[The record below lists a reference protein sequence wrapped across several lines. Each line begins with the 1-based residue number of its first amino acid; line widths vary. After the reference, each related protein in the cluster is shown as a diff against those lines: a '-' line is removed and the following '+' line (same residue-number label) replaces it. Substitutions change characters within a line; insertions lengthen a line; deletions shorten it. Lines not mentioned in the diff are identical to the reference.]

1 MPTESMVRKRIVF
14 PADGSEPRIVH
25 MLSRTVTVEDITSL
39 GSCSRCVDMITAFGD
54 SYRMARVMAYRCA
67 PDGVQ
72 NTYLFFYNLFPNLSI
87 NLNVPN
93 LIGETT
99 SDLEKKKQLFW
110 RGDVVA
116 MKVQSKGNSS
126 ISLWRV

>member
-1 MPTESMVRKRIVF
+1 
-14 PADGSEPRIVH
+14 
-25 MLSRTVTVEDITSL
+25 
-39 GSCSRCVDMITAFGD
+39 
-54 SYRMARVMAYRCA
+54 MAHRSA

-72 NTYLFFYNLFPNLSI
+72 NTYLFSNNLFPNLSI

-93 LIGETT
+93 IIGETT
-99 SDLEKKKQLFW
+99 SDLEKAKQLFW